1 MSYQEYMGQSFFG
14 PPQLDLNP
22 SVLAAKRRMSFGGQE
37 TFTLAAHVKGARPAE
52 ESKSESAE
60 KEKDA
65 KDDPKSKARPI
76 DVVYVCD
83 LDMLGDQFLALRAN
97 PTEEIRFNF
106 ENVTFVLNVIDSLA
120 GENDFIAI
128 RKRKPHYGSLK
139 MVELRTEES
148 REQELKE
155 QQQYRD
161 DFDKAVKD
169 ANKGM
174 EDSVKELQEVVD
186 ELRKRSEKGE
196 DVSAE
201 LQAAVERLNIKRETA
216 QQRFDA
222 KRKQLELQRDR
233 QIKSIRRDVDLE
245 VRKIQTGYKLWAVVL
260 PPIPPLLVG
269 LVVFVRRRL
278 REREGISRSRMR

>member
-1 MSYQEYMGQSFFG
+1 MSHQQYMGQSFFG
-14 PPQLDLNP
+14 PPQLELNP
-22 SVLAAKRRMSFGGQE
+22 AVLDAKRMSSGSQDSY
-37 TFTLAAHVKGARPAE
+37 TLAAHIRGQSPAE
-52 ESKSESAE
+52 QSKSESASKEGDAKEE
-60 KEKDA
+60 KESE
-65 KDDPKSKARPI
+65 PRPI

-120 GENDFIAI
+120 GEKNFVEI

-155 QQQYRD
+155 QQQYQT
-161 DFDKAVKD
+161 DFDKA
-169 ANKGM
+169 NKEM
-174 EDSVKELQEVVD
+174 EESVKELQQVVD
-186 ELRKRSEKGE
+186 NLRKRSEKGE
-196 DVSAE
+196 DVSGE

-222 KRKQLELQRDR
+222 KRKQLELKRDR
-233 QIKSIRRDVDLE
+233 QIKSIRREVDLE

-269 LVVFVRRRL
+269 LIVFVRRRL
-278 REREGISRSRMR
+278 REREGISRSRLR